1 MKCPEIVQVAHD
13 EHAQVHKGQ
22 NSRKSP
28 QDKLWAKMAESRVVA
43 VRRAESLEIRL
54 IFGIF
59 LVKSA
64 ADISSYLAMV
74 FLRLLLAN

>member
-1 MKCPEIVQVAHD
+1 
-13 EHAQVHKGQ
+13 
-22 NSRKSP
+22 
-28 QDKLWAKMAESRVVA
+28 MAESRVMA

-64 ADISSYLAMV
+64 ADFSSYLAMV